1 MWHHLSLDPAIW
13 IFPFIKITCLLF
25 FNIWASF
32 VAQLVKN
39 LPVMQEI
46 WIQSLY
52 WKDPLEKQKAL
63 QYSGLENSMDCIVHA
78 VANSWTRLSKFH
90 FTSFLIFKLLLHFMG
105 FPGGSDSK
113 KFACYA
119 GDLGPIPGLR
129 RSPGGGHGNPL
140 QYSCLGESQW
150 TEEPSGLQFM
160 GSQRVWHNWTTKH
173 ITFYINQAFRL
184 AQKEL
189 KRRSSNL
196 LQRCIFLHSKGPP
209 NVHMSNW
216 L

>member
-1 MWHHLSLDPAIW
+1 MGTKG
-13 IFPFIKITCLLF
+13 FPGGSDDRVSPSTSGSIPGLGRFPGKG
-25 FNIWASF
+25 NGS
-32 VAQLVKN
+32 
-39 LPVMQEI
+39 P
-46 WIQSLY
+46 
-52 WKDPLEKQKAL
+52 L

-90 FTSFLIFKLLLHFMG
+90 FISFLIFKLLLHFMG

-119 GDLGPIPGLR
+119 GDLGLIPGLR

-160 GSQRVWHNWTTKH
+160 GSQRV
-173 ITFYINQAFRL
+173 
-184 AQKEL
+184 
-189 KRRSSNL
+189 
-196 LQRCIFLHSKGPP
+196 
-209 NVHMSNW
+209 
-216 L
+216 

>member
-13 IFPFIKITCLLF
+13 IFPLLKIKCLLL

-63 QYSGLENSMDCIVHA
+63 QYSGLENSMDCIVHG
-78 VANSWTRLSKFH
+78 VAKSWTQLSDFH
-90 FTSFLIFKLLLHFMG
+90 FTSFLIFKLLLQFMG

-129 RSPGGGHGNPL
+129 RSPGGGHGTPL

-160 GSQRVWHNWTTKH
+160 GSQRVWHNWTTK
-173 ITFYINQAFRL
+173 Q
-184 AQKEL
+184 
-189 KRRSSNL
+189 
-196 LQRCIFLHSKGPP
+196 LHFISIKPSDW
-209 NVHMSNW
+209 HRKS
-216 L
+216 